1 VKFSEHW
8 LRAFVDPPLSTREL
22 ADALAM
28 GGLDVESVEPVA
40 PPFDRVV
47 VGEVLAVQPHP
58 GADRLSVCTVNVGV
72 APLTIVC
79 GAPNVRA
86 GTRVAAALA
95 GAKLPG
101 IEIGIAGVRGVESQ
115 GMLCSARELGLSED
129 AAGLIELPSDAAI
142 GADVRAVLDLDD
154 SLITV
159 KPTPNRG
166 DCLSLA
172 GIARE
177 VAAITRVSLSEL
189 HVTAVDATIGD
200 ALPIK
205 LVEPRACPRYCGR
218 LIRGVNANAVTPRWM
233 VERLIRSGL
242 RSISAIVDITNY
254 VMLELG
260 QPLHAFDAARL
271 EGGICARF
279 ARAGEELA
287 LLNGENQE
295 LAADFLVIADNR
307 KPLALAGIMGGAASA
322 VTSTTIDVFL
332 ESAFFDPDVIA
343 GKSRRLGFGSD
354 SAYRFERG
362 VDFAGTRQALER
374 ATLLVLDVCG
384 GAAGPVS
391 EACDRLPERA
401 PVRLRRG
408 RAERVL
414 GISLDQDSVPDIFRR
429 LRFSCVPSPE
439 GYMVTPP
446 SFRFDIAIEE
456 DLIEE
461 IARIHGY
468 ENIPAATPCA
478 PAVMLPAPEATR
490 TAAAVRQLLAARDY
504 QEIVTYSFVERR
516 WEEDL
521 AGAAH
526 PVVLANPIA
535 SHLSVM
541 RSSLIGSLVNCVAF
555 NVNRQETRVR
565 VFEIARCFVGGGN
578 GVVAQPMRVGGI
590 AYGNVAPE
598 QWGIAEQWGT
608 ARRDADFYDV
618 KSDVGALLGMQ
629 GGRFEAAP
637 HPAFHPGRSA
647 RIVRAGEELG
657 WIGELHPRWQRKYEL
672 PSAPVVFEL
681 DLAAV
686 LLGAIPAPVEVSRF
700 PAVRRDLSAEFD
712 ESLTHDEILQGLRQ
726 EAPPIVSDIGL
737 FDVFRGPGVGKG
749 KKSLAFRVL
758 LQDTEKTL
766 TDGDVDSA
774 VSKLRHVL
782 QQRFSAKLR

>member
-1 VKFSEHW
+1 MKFSEHW
-8 LRAFVDPPLSTREL
+8 LRAFVDPPLSTRAL

-40 PPFDRVV
+40 PAFDRVV
-47 VGEVLAVQPHP
+47 VGEVLAVEPHP
-58 GADRLSVCTVNVGV
+58 GADRLSVCKVNVGV

-79 GAPNVRA
+79 GAPDVRT
-86 GTRVAAALA
+86 GSRAAVALA

-101 IEIGIAGVRGVESQ
+101 IEIGIAKVRGVESH

-129 AAGLIELPSDAAI
+129 AAGLIELPSDAAV

-154 SLITV
+154 TLITV

-177 VAAITRVSLSEL
+177 VAAITRAPLTEL
-189 HVTAVDATIGD
+189 RVAAVGATLRD
-200 ALPIK
+200 ELPIK

-218 LIRGVNANAVTPRWM
+218 LIRGVNANAATPRWM
-233 VERLIRSGL
+233 AERLTRSGL

-260 QPLHAFDAARL
+260 QPLHAFDASRL
-271 EGGICARF
+271 DGAICARF
-279 ARAGEELA
+279 AQAGERLL
-287 LLNGENQE
+287 LLNGESRE
-295 LAADFLVIADNR
+295 LEADFLVIADER
-307 KPLALAGIMGGAASA
+307 KPLALAGIMGGAESA
-322 VTSTTIDVFL
+322 VTGATVDVFL

-354 SAYRFERG
+354 SSFRFERG
-362 VDFAGTRQALER
+362 VDFAGPRQALER
-374 ATLLVLDVCG
+374 AARLVLDVCG
-384 GAAGPVS
+384 GAAGPVA
-391 EACDRLPERA
+391 EACERLPERA
-401 PVRLRRG
+401 PVHLRRG

-414 GISLDQDSVPDIFRR
+414 GIALKAESVPETFQR
-429 LRFSCVPSPE
+429 LGFSCASSAE
-439 GYMVTPP
+439 GFTIIPP

-461 IARIHGY
+461 VARIYGY
-468 ENIPAATPCA
+468 ENLPATAPRA
-478 PAVMLPAPEATR
+478 PAVMLPAPEATKD
-490 TAAAVRQLLAARDY
+490 AAAVRQLLAARDY
-504 QEIVTYSFVERR
+504 QEIVTYSFVERG
-516 WEEDL
+516 WEEDFC
-521 AGAAH
+521 AATD
-526 PVVLANPIA
+526 PVALANPIA

-541 RSSLIGSLVNCVAF
+541 RSSLIGSLVDCVTF
-555 NVNRQETRVR
+555 NVSRQQARVR
-565 VFEIARCFVGGGN
+565 VFEIARCFIGSAD
-578 GVVAQPMRVGGI
+578 GVAAQPMRVGGI
-590 AYGNVAPE
+590 AYGSVVPE
-598 QWGIAEQWGT
+598 QWGIA
-608 ARRDADFYDV
+608 RRECDFHDV
-618 KSDVGALLGMQ
+618 KSDVEALLGTRPA
-629 GGRFEAAP
+629 RFEAAP

-647 RIVRAGEELG
+647 RVVRAGEDIG
-657 WIGELHPRWQRKYEL
+657 WIGELHPRWQRKYDL
-672 PSAPVVFEL
+672 PGAPVMFEL

-686 LLGAIPAPVEVSRF
+686 LSGSIPAPIEVSRF

-712 ESLTHDEILQGLRQ
+712 ESLTHDEILGGLWQ
-726 EAPPIVSDIGL
+726 AAPPIVSDIML
-737 FDVFRGPGVGKG
+737 FDVFRGTGVGKG

-782 QQRFSAKLR
+782 QQRFRAKLR

>member
-1 VKFSEHW
+1 
-8 LRAFVDPPLSTREL
+8 
-22 ADALAM
+22 
-28 GGLDVESVEPVA
+28 
-40 PPFDRVV
+40 
-47 VGEVLAVQPHP
+47 
-58 GADRLSVCTVNVGV
+58 
-72 APLTIVC
+72 
-79 GAPNVRA
+79 
-86 GTRVAAALA
+86 
-95 GAKLPG
+95 
-101 IEIGIAGVRGVESQ
+101 
-115 GMLCSARELGLSED
+115 
-129 AAGLIELPSDAAI
+129 
-142 GADVRAVLDLDD
+142 VLDLDD
-154 SLITV
+154 SLITI

-172 GIARE
+172 GIARD
-177 VAAITRVSLSEL
+177 VAAITRAPLIEL
-189 HVTAVDATIGD
+189 RVEPVDTTLAD
-200 ALPIK
+200 MLPIR
-205 LVEPRACPRYCGR
+205 LAAPRACPRYCGR
-218 LIRGVNANAVTPRWM
+218 LLRGVKAGVATPRWII
-233 VERLIRSGL
+233 ERLTRSGL

-279 ARAGEELA
+279 AQAGEMLL
-287 LLNGENQE
+287 LLNGENRE
-295 LAADFLVIADNR
+295 LATDFLVIADER
-307 KPLALAGIMGGAASA
+307 KPVALAGIMGGAESA
-322 VTSTTIDVFL
+322 VTATTVDVFL

-374 ATLLVLDVCG
+374 ATRLVLEVCG

-391 EACDRLPERA
+391 EACERLPERA
-401 PVRLRRG
+401 PVHLRRE

-414 GISLDQDSVPDIFRR
+414 GIGLEADSIQDIFQR
-429 LRFSCVPSPE
+429 LHFSCVSSAH
-439 GYMVTPP
+439 GFTITPP

-461 IARIHGY
+461 VARIYGY
-468 ENIPAATPCA
+468 GNIPAALPRA
-478 PAVMLPAPEATR
+478 PAVMLPVPEATR
-490 TAAAVRQLLAARDY
+490 SEAAVRQLLAARDY

-516 WEEDL
+516 WEEDFC
-521 AGAAH
+521 GAAH
-526 PVVLANPIA
+526 PVALANPIA

-555 NVNRQETRVR
+555 NVSRQQARVR
-565 VFEIARCFVGGGN
+565 VFEIARCFTGAAE
-578 GVVAQPMRVGGI
+578 GVAAQPMRVGGI
-590 AYGNVAPE
+590 AYGSAAPE
-598 QWGIAEQWGT
+598 QWGM

-618 KSDVGALLGMQ
+618 KSDVEALLGMHRGQ
-629 GGRFEAAP
+629 FEAAA

-657 WIGELHPRWQRKYEL
+657 WIGELHPRWQRKYDL
-672 PSAPVVFEL
+672 PLASVVFEL

-686 LLGAIPAPVEVSRF
+686 LRGSIPVPAEVSRF
-700 PAVRRDLSAEFD
+700 PAVHADISAEFD
-712 ESLTHDEILQGLRQ
+712 EILTHDEILGELRQ
-726 EAPPIVSDIGL
+726 HAPPIVSDIAL

-782 QQRFSAKLR
+782 QQRFRAKLR